1 MDVTLRRMPALGSA
15 WWSGQWR
22 AFEDS
27 FEPEL
32 TTAISSPLGALGAS
46 GAIVGGLLVVGYVP
60 PISGLARLDDPRIG
74 VLLALVGGCLSL
86 LAWYRR
92 CRGSLG
98 VAATLLDTPC
108 YSAALVYSAATADS
122 GVGLVLATL
131 HGLMLVGAQAQHYA
145 LTPLFAAVITL
156 PTVLVVLLLSPPLST
171 SVALVAT
178 VVVALIVSYQT
189 GQRRRLLRAKRQ
201 AEDAL
206 AVSARLADDS
216 MHAVLGVVLLDL
228 SHFMHE
234 LRNAQAVVRVNLTL
248 ISEEGTLG
256 ELGRAAVQD
265 ALEAQR
271 AEGELVAGTL
281 AKLRQQAGPASE
293 PFPLGPALESA
304 LRRARERI
312 QVVQELRADRFEV
325 RGDPAYL
332 EIVLGN
338 LLRNAAQAGAT
349 RAWVEVTVERGA
361 DAALVRVHD
370 DGPDLPLEIRER
382 VFGGFA
388 PSARP
393 EGTGL
398 GLYLVRRYVELL
410 GGTVTVHHG
419 PHGGA
424 EFRIR
429 LPGRVARGD
438 STRPEPLVH

>member
-1 MDVTLRRMPALGSA
+1 MLALTFA

-32 TTAISSPLGALGAS
+32 ITAISSPLGALSAS

-60 PISGLARLDDPRIG
+60 PIAGLASLDDVWIG
-74 VLLALVGGCLSL
+74 VLLALAGGCLSW

-145 LTPLFAAVITL
+145 LTPLFATVTTL

-171 SVALVAT
+171 SVALVAS

-189 GQRRRLLRAKRQ
+189 GQRRSLLRAKRQ
-201 AEDAL
+201 TEAAL

-228 SHFMHE
+228 SHFLHE
-234 LRNAQAVVRVNLTL
+234 LRNAQAVVRANLTL
-248 ISEEGTLG
+248 ISEERALG

-293 PFPLGPALESA
+293 PFPLGTALENA
-304 LRRARERI
+304 LRKGRERI
-312 QVVQELRADRFEV
+312 QVFQELRADHFEV
-325 RGDPAYL
+325 RGNPSYL
-332 EIVLGN
+332 EIVVGN

-349 RAWVEVTVERGA
+349 RAWVEATVERNA
-361 DAALVRVHD
+361 DTALIRVHD
-370 DGPDLPLEIRER
+370 DGPDLPHEIRER

-393 EGTGL
+393 EGSGL
-398 GLYLVRRYVELL
+398 GLYLVRRYAELL
-410 GGTVTVHHG
+410 GGTVTAHHG

-429 LPGRVARGD
+429 LPGRVALGD
-438 STRPEPLVH
+438 PARPEEVLH